1 MVYKTNSRLFRNRS
15 KSTIYSFLFMKKK
28 LINTKKAVKVK
39 SIYFTLRL
47 KNFKLLL
54 NQKMT
59 I

>member
-1 MVYKTNSRLFRNRS
+1 
-15 KSTIYSFLFMKKK
+15 MKKK

-39 SIYFTLRL
+39 LIYFTLRL

-54 NQKMT
+54 YQKMT